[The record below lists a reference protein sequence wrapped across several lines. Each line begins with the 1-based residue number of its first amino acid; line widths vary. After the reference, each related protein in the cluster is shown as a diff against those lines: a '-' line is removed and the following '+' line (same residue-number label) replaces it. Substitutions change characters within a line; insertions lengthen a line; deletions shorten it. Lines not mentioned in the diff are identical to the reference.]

1 MVNEFHLSRSAMK
14 VHEWGFVLWLID
26 LTSINKKRTKILQT
40 RKYANKTK
48 IIIKFGQ
55 GWASLGLIFYLMTIR
70 GGYGFHSEDF
80 VWKE

>member
-55 GWASLGLIFYLMTIR
+55 GWAWSSRSNILFDDNKRRLWI
-70 GGYGFHSEDF
+70 SSDF
-80 VWKE
+80 V

>member
-1 MVNEFHLSRSAMK
+1 MK

-55 GWASLGLIFYLMTIR
+55 GWSWSSRSDILFDDNKRRLWI
-70 GGYGFHSEDF
+70 SSDF
-80 VWKE
+80 V